1 MSESIKKFYS
11 NLANELVQRLTAAA
25 REFGIESVEN
35 HYNNMFNIQF
45 LANSI
50 SNLLKTVDTN
60 KTIKDGTYMLTI
72 PITQICNLSI

>member
-25 REFGIESVEN
+25 RKFGIESVEN
-35 HYNNMFNIQF
+35 YYNNMFHIQL

-60 KTIKDGTYMLTI
+60 KTI
-72 PITQICNLSI
+72 Q